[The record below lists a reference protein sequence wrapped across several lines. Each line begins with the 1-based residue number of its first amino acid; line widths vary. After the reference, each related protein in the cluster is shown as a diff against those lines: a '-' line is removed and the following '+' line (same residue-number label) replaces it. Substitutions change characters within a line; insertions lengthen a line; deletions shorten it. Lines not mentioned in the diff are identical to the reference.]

1 MRFFIPAILAFSSM
15 LRAET
20 EQAIQSF
27 PGCRLVPVD
36 WADGDSFQVRLPD
49 GREETVRIYGADC
62 IELHVNNE
70 NDARRLCAQ
79 RRYFGIAGDAPEASI
94 SEAKKFGAAAAVR
107 TGALL
112 AEPFTVHT
120 TFADGWG
127 DSRFHRIY
135 AFVTTSAGD
144 DLASVLVKE
153 GLARAYGVA
162 HTMPDGTSA
171 REYRQHL
178 QDLELTSASSRLGI
192 WSKTDWSR
200 LPEDRHAERLE
211 EEEISSSLTKKP
223 PLSGVDPNTAS
234 RDELML
240 LPGIGEVLANRI
252 IEGREGGAYSSPRDL
267 LRVRRLSPKTIDA
280 IAPALRFTKP
290 ASGGGESPRP

>member
-1 MRFFIPAILAFSSM
+1 M

-20 EQAIQSF
+20 EQAIQSY
-27 PGCRLVPVD
+27 PGCRLIPVD
-36 WADGDSFQVRLPD
+36 WADGDSFRVRFPD

-62 IELHVNNE
+62 VEWHVNDE
-70 NDARRLCAQ
+70 NDARRLRAQ

-94 SEAKKFGAAAAVR
+94 SEAKKFGASAAAR
-107 TGALL
+107 TGVLL
-112 AEPFTVHT
+112 MEPFTVHT
-120 TFADGWG
+120 TFADGRG

-162 HTMPDGTSA
+162 HKMPDGTA
-171 REYRQHL
+171 AQEYRQHL
-178 QDLELTSASSRLGI
+178 QDLELTAASSRLGI
-192 WSKTDWSR
+192 WSKTDWAR

-211 EEEISSSLTKKP
+211 EEEIASALTKNP
-223 PLSGVDPNTAS
+223 PPSGVDPNTAS

-252 IEGREGGAYSSPRDL
+252 IEGREGGAYSSPQDL
-267 LRVRRLSPKTIDA
+267 LRVQRLSPQTIDA
-280 IAPALRFTKP
+280 IAPALRFTKS
-290 ASGGGESPRP
+290 ASGSGEAPRP